1 MGNSSVSVQ
10 LLLPICLWTCFLDL
24 FGFMEWGTKPSF
36 FFVETIFA
44 PIPVDIF
51 LWYPVLVLWQP
62 LPFCV
67 TRVVPF
73 PFYLFFFQV
82 ETWNHPVLPRVKLY
96 MQYTITHTHIYII
109 RLHAVVT
116 QQFAMETQHVLTV
129 FYKENHVNNR
139 IKSAMFHS
147 NVKLSEGT

>member
-1 MGNSSVSVQ
+1 MGGGCQIWIDFPSRTPKWASGNSPSRANWRKSVAWEVAFKLQFHMGNSSVSVQ

-36 FFVETIFA
+36 FVFVETIFA
-44 PIPVDIF
+44 PLPVDIF
-51 LWYPVLVLWQP
+51 LWYPVPVLWRP

-73 PFYLFFFQV
+73 PFYLFFSQV

-96 MQYTITHTHIYII
+96 M
-109 RLHAVVT
+109 
-116 QQFAMETQHVLTV
+116 
-129 FYKENHVNNR
+129 
-139 IKSAMFHS
+139 
-147 NVKLSEGT
+147 